1 MRNENEGGFESDIDG
16 FSIECVCVCVC
27 KHKIIR
33 IHFDCA
39 VAVGK
44 SLITATKRVQIRLM
58 MLTQGK
64 WFTWITAHALNC
76 YCTYFFCVHNRFWM
90 KNGTSK
96 QQQERKPL
104 SSHAVYFDFFFAG
117 KSSGLYYIDTIHF
130 LSSEE
135 LFFSLS
141 RSIPLPFVHTFI
153 NLFWVES
160 FISLTDVGA
169 DCMDCVAL
177 FHVQMLIVSNS
188 IRYIC

>member
-1 MRNENEGGFESDIDG
+1 MHSIVTALTFSVYTIAFEWKMGHQNNS
-16 FSIECVCVCVC
+16 
-27 KHKIIR
+27 
-33 IHFDCA
+33 
-39 VAVGK
+39 
-44 SLITATKRVQIRLM
+44 
-58 MLTQGK
+58 
-64 WFTWITAHALNC
+64 
-76 YCTYFFCVHNRFWM
+76 
-90 KNGTSK
+90 KNGS
-96 QQQERKPL
+96 L
-104 SSHAVYFDFFFAG
+104 SLHMQSISIFFAG

-141 RSIPLPFVHTFI
+141 RSIPLPFVYTFI

>member
-1 MRNENEGGFESDIDG
+1 MQSISF
-16 FSIECVCVCVC
+16 FS
-27 KHKIIR
+27 
-33 IHFDCA
+33 
-39 VAVGK
+39 
-44 SLITATKRVQIRLM
+44 
-58 MLTQGK
+58 
-64 WFTWITAHALNC
+64 
-76 YCTYFFCVHNRFWM
+76 
-90 KNGTSK
+90 
-96 QQQERKPL
+96 
-104 SSHAVYFDFFFAG
+104 AG

-141 RSIPLPFVHTFI
+141 RSIPLPFVYTFI